1 MLVVRGGGEA
11 KNEGVGGLE
20 RERVN
25 WLSRDLRSRGI
36 LYIGTSSTPT
46 PPTPSPRTPNVDG
59 KGNGGKGEGESEG
72 DGGKAEMVD
81 GAPSCRQFGCV
92 VGELGVARRRHLP
105 LFLL

>member
-1 MLVVRGGGEA
+1 MILAVL
-11 KNEGVGGLE
+11 KI
-20 RERVN
+20 
-25 WLSRDLRSRGI
+25 SDLIIR
-36 LYIGTSSTPT
+36 IGHH
-46 PPTPSPRTPNVDG
+46 DD
-59 KGNGGKGEGESEG
+59 EDDESEG